1 MKYQFDPFR
10 IEYDPITSPILDFR
24 SECIIAAHKAA
35 SMNTK
40 NLPIIVMMSG
50 GMDSELIGEA
60 LYLSKIPFKVLI
72 GKLQVQVATETI
84 TLNEHDYSYAEK
96 WCHNRNIEIEY
107 CTLDVYKNSQ
117 LLTEYSIFSK
127 GFSPQYAWH
136 MYLMKYASDNGY
148 FFIAGL
154 GDIDIVLKNGEY
166 YCADT
171 QREWSI
177 DIFCETYKLNGL
189 IRFVKLDS
197 RLTASFLKLE
207 NVKQLMKDKVEVL
220 LKHKH
225 QYFSEVFPNMED
237 RPKFTGFEKIQEWDS
252 ILRTYMKKH
261 NGQYDNISYTPISHF
276 Q

>member
-1 MKYQFDPFR
+1 MKYQFDPFVL
-10 IEYDPITSPILDFR
+10 EYEKIDIPVQDFKT
-24 SECIIAAHKAA
+24 ECIMAAHKAT
-35 SMNTK
+35 SLNTK
-40 NLPIIVMMSG
+40 NLPIMVMMSG

-60 LYLSKIPFKVLI
+60 LYLAKIPFKVLI
-72 GKLQVQVATETI
+72 GKLQETI
-84 TLNEHDYSYAEK
+84 TLNEHDYSYAER
-96 WCHNRNIEIEY
+96 WCHVRNIEIHY
-107 CTLDVYKNSQ
+107 CTLDVYKNAQ
-117 LLTEYSIFSK
+117 LLTEYALFSK

-154 GDIDIVLKNGEY
+154 GDIDIVLKDNEY

-197 RLTASFLKLE
+197 QLTASFLKLE
-207 NVKQLMKDKVEVL
+207 SVKKLMEDREPIL

-225 QYFSEVFPNMED
+225 RCFSEVFPNMED

-252 ILRTYMKKH
+252 ILRNYMKKH
-261 NGQYDNISYTPISHF
+261 NGQHDTISYIPISYF
-276 Q
+276 QTKEL